1 MNPRSIAAA
10 CAAVLAIALLGA
22 AGAMALGDR
31 ARPVA
36 AGAGGQ
42 GDVLA
47 RLPDHRALQ
56 FRCLGHGA
64 PTVILESGFGAGAE
78 AWSKVQ
84 PLIAPVTR
92 VCAYSRAGYGLSD
105 PGPMP
110 RDGEAIARDL
120 DFGLR
125 AARIGGPYIVVGHS
139 AGGLYARLFAARR
152 RRDVVGLVFV
162 DTSVEHQSRR
172 IATIFGPDSGG
183 LDGVRRR
190 PARCLEATL
199 APRAPASEAALLE
212 CAPASLDTRARRAA
226 LRPETWRTQ
235 VSELDTLFTS
245 TSDEVDRIGPLL
257 QDLPAIVLT
266 AAKADGVPA
275 TQGDPGAFAWQLFH
289 RALAA
294 SFRHGEQRLVKSS
307 HLMMIDRPQAVA
319 DAALELVR
327 KARGS

>member
-1 MNPRSIAAA
+1 MNPRSIAAS
-10 CAAVLAIALLGA
+10 CAAVLAMALLGV
-22 AGAMALGDR
+22 AGAMALGNGGPPIVRGR
-31 ARPVA
+31 A
-36 AGAGGQ
+36 GQ
-42 GDVLA
+42 GDLLA

-56 FRCLGHGA
+56 FRCRGRGS

-84 PLIAPVTR
+84 PLIAKVTR

-125 AARIGGPYIVVGHS
+125 AARIGGPYVVVGHS

-172 IATIFGPDSGG
+172 IAALFGPGSGI
-183 LDGVRRR
+183 LEGVRRR

-199 APRAPASEAALLE
+199 NPRTPASEAALLE
-212 CAPASLDTRARRAA
+212 CAPASLDPRARRAA

-235 VSELDTLFTS
+235 VSELDTLFTI
-245 TSDEVDRIGPLL
+245 TSDEVDLIGPLL
-257 QDLPAIVLT
+257 QDVPAIVLT
-266 AAKADGVPA
+266 AAKGDGLAA
-275 TQGDPGAFAWQLFH
+275 TQDDPGALAWQLFH

-294 SFRHGEQRLVKSS
+294 SFRSGQQRLVKSS

-327 KARGS
+327 KARGP